1 MSLELSTDRVVC
13 TRCGTAFS
21 KRDRNFSVNYG
32 AIYRGTTHLSVC
44 KACVERIFEGYLE
57 QCNDSRLAVRQTC
70 RKLDLYWDNK
80 IYDSIASKATL
91 RSVMS
96 QYIQCIAKKTYFG
109 KSYDDTLEAEGRLWS
124 FADDTTKL
132 YVSDTEQSSGS
143 EPEPITDEIMA
154 FWGSGYTPT
163 MYRELE
169 QRRRYWMSKFPKGT
183 ELDIG
188 TEAIIRQ
195 ICSLELDI
203 NRDRSAG
210 RSVEKSITALNT
222 LLGSANLKPVQKKD
236 DLDTSIQNTPM
247 GVWAYRYENE
257 RPIPDVY
264 DDSPILK
271 YIFTWMGHLCKM
283 VGTKDNKY
291 TRLYEEAIAKYTV
304 DKPEYDGDE
313 EDAMLEVFDSIADD
327 GDDGYDD
334 GYA

>member
-132 YVSDTEQSSGS
+132 YVSD
-143 EPEPITDEIMA
+143 
-154 FWGSGYTPT
+154 
-163 MYRELE
+163 
-169 QRRRYWMSKFPKGT
+169 
-183 ELDIG
+183 
-188 TEAIIRQ
+188 
-195 ICSLELDI
+195 
-203 NRDRSAG
+203 NG
-210 RSVEKSITALNT
+210 RNYGVL
-222 LLGSANLKPVQKKD
+222 
-236 DLDTSIQNTPM
+236 
-247 GVWAYRYENE
+247 GVWVHTYHVQRTRTKKKILDVKVSE
-257 RPIPDVY
+257 R
-264 DDSPILK
+264 
-271 YIFTWMGHLCKM
+271 H
-283 VGTKDNKY
+283 
-291 TRLYEEAIAKYTV
+291 
-304 DKPEYDGDE
+304 
-313 EDAMLEVFDSIADD
+313 
-327 GDDGYDD
+327 
-334 GYA
+334 

>member
-1 MSLELSTDRVVC
+1 MSLELSTDRIVC
-13 TRCGTAFS
+13 SRCGTAFG
-21 KRDRNFSVNYG
+21 KRAGNFSVSYAPLYLG
-32 AIYRGTTHLSVC
+32 VGHLPLC
-44 KACVERIFEGYLE
+44 RACVEKIFEGYLS
-57 QCNDSRLAVRQTC
+57 QCNDARLAVRQTC

-80 IYDSIASKATL
+80 IYDSVASKATL
-91 RSVMS
+91 RSVMA
-96 QYIQCIAKKTYFG
+96 QYITKVASKSYRG
-109 KSYDDTLEAEGRLWS
+109 KSYDDTLEIEGKLWD
-124 FADDTTKL
+124 FTDNTAKIYANDPEL
-132 YVSDTEQSSGS
+132 FPES
-143 EPEPITDEIMA
+143 EPEQITEEVMA

-169 QRRRYWMSKFPKGT
+169 QRRRYWMSKFPRDT

-222 LLGSANLKPVQKKD
+222 LLGSANLKPVQKQKD
-236 DLDTSIQNTPM
+236 DLDASIQNTPM

-264 DDSPILK
+264 EDSQILK

-291 TRLYEEAIAKYTV
+291 TRLYEEEIAKYTV

-313 EDAMLEVFDSIADD
+313 EDALLDAFDSVQEED
-327 GDDGYDD
+327 DDGYV
-334 GYA
+334 